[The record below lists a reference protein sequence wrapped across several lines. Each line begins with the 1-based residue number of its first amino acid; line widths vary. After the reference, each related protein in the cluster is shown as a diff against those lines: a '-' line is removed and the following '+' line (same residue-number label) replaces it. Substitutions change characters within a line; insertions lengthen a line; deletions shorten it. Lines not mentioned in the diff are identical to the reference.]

1 MFRQLFEY
9 IKTII
14 YGIQYKNEDYV
25 QDSELQYQPPAVD
38 NILLNINAANEEDE
52 EDEHDGPIW
61 F

>member
-14 YGIQYKNEDYV
+14 YGTQYKNEDYA

-38 NILLNINAANEEDE
+38 NILINIYDNNAANN

>member
-1 MFRQLFEY
+1 MFHQLFEY

-14 YGIQYKNEDYV
+14 YGIQYKNEDYA

-38 NILLNINAANEEDE
+38 NILININAANE